1 MDRCSGHGPSGSPLP
16 PYHYNRKHRWAIKL
30 NFLSGITLVPWLT
43 LLFRHGHSIDLLT
56 YPHRVLFL
64 SFMAFVNTF
73 LAFFD
78 WLFFSRAIAAQPLH
92 PEPVFILGHPRTGTT
107 HLHNLLAND
116 PRFAFATTFHAGFP
130 SSFLSLE
137 PARGLLSGLL
147 ERRRPM
153 DHMALHWDLPAEDEI
168 AVNLLTGGDSPYLA
182 LVFPRLW
189 RPLLRYYLTFGASGQ
204 TGTGHS
210 IREEG
215 GGGAEPAREREQG
228 RVVARE
234 AGSDIRLVSEATE
247 DPRVAAAFR
256 RWLAA
261 FTCFMRK
268 VTYRYVRSN
277 RIRNRKP
284 TWWGQHAF
292 SHGDQAPQPPML
304 LIKSP
309 VHTAR
314 LGIWLRLY
322 PRARFIF
329 MHRDPLEV
337 FQSAANMADTYYWYT
352 YLQLPT
358 DQVTNDFI
366 MDQYDIIYK
375 SYKSERERIPAGRL
389 VEVGFSELES
399 DPLGVL
405 RRIYHQFGWDEQ
417 YDTLISRFQ
426 SYVAS
431 LADFKKNHFNSL
443 SSDVVTVIQERW
455 GESS

>member
-1 MDRCSGHGPSGSPLP
+1 MQQDMDQLSTSAGHGPSGSPLP
-16 PYHYNRKHRWAIKL
+16 PYQYNCKHRWAIKL
-30 NFLSGITLVPWLT
+30 NFLSGITLAPWLT
-43 LLFRHGHSIDLLT
+43 ILLRHGRSIDWLT

-64 SFMAFVNTF
+64 SLMAVVNTF
-73 LAFFD
+73 LSFFD

-137 PARGLLSGLL
+137 PVRGLLSGLL
-147 ERRRPM
+147 ARRRPM
-153 DHMALHWDLPAEDEI
+153 DNMALHWDLPAEDEI

-189 RPLLRYYLTFGASGQ
+189 RPLLRSYLTFGASGKA
-204 TGTGHS
+204 GTGHPVS
-210 IREEG
+210 G
-215 GGGAEPAREREQG
+215 GEPEREQILG
-228 RVVARE
+228 P
-234 AGSDIRLVSEATE
+234 GPDNLVSEATL

-261 FTCFMRK
+261 FTWFMKK

-277 RIRNRKP
+277 RICNRNQK
-284 TWWGQHAF
+284 GK
-292 SHGDQAPQPPML
+292 HGVSDGEQAPQPPVL

-329 MHRDPLEV
+329 VHRHPLEV

-352 YLQLPT
+352 YLQRPT

-366 MDQYDIIYK
+366 MDQYDIMYK
-375 SYKSERERIPAGRL
+375 SYMSERERIPAGRL

-399 DPLGVL
+399 DPLGAL
-405 RRIYHQFGWDEQ
+405 RRIYHQFGWDAQ
-417 YDTLISRFQ
+417 YDTLIPRFRA
-426 SYVAS
+426 YVTS

-443 SSDVVTVIQERW
+443 SPEAVSAIRARW
-455 GESS
+455 GESFKTLGYT